1 MIPDLPQGM
10 TLEQELAFYSQLGGN
25 LSDQGLVHINW
36 HTHRRNPSV
45 CWICDQ
51 QILFTKVM
59 ALYDR
64 FITKSSVDMETSY
77 MSDEETES
85 EIENEGS
92 MEPEYNVQEELED
105 DD

>member
-1 MIPDLPQGM
+1 MIPDLPEGM

-25 LSDQGLVHINW
+25 LSDQGSVHVNW

-45 CWICDQ
+45 CWICDTN
-51 QILFTKVM
+51 ILITKVIG
-59 ALYDR
+59 LYDK
-64 FITKSSVDMETSY
+64 FITKSSVDLETSH

-92 MEPEYNVQEELED
+92 IEPEYNVQEEPE
-105 DD
+105 